1 MIPISNSTK
10 NIPGRNST
18 ATNQLIFN
26 ASLPALGFNTYF
38 FEAKSNIFF
47 ILPFFTRENEKLFL
61 ANQESK
67 VKITQNDACILQN
80 QVRQQNEYVT
90 YILSAVL

>member
-1 MIPISNSTK
+1 LIPISNSTK
-10 NIPGRNST
+10 KIPGRNST
-18 ATNQLIFN
+18 AKNQLIFN

-38 FEAKSNIFF
+38 FEAKSKIFF
-47 ILPFFTRENEKLFL
+47 ILPLHEKMRNFFL

-80 QVRQQNEYVT
+80 QVRPQNEYVT
-90 YILSAVL
+90 YI